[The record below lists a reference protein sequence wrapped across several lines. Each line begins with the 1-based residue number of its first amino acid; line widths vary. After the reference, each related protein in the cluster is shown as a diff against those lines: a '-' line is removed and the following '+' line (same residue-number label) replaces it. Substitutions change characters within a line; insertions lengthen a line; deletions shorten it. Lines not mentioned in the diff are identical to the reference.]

1 MKLFTTI
8 LCTLAFAFAGFSLA
22 TAEKNHNES
31 VAKHQTLMAATL
43 PDYGKVLSNLPLD
56 VQLDLNKKTKPEKE
70 YVPYEVIVVKDTT
83 SAPKVINPVHKKK
96 RTSARATVKRQGLG
110 TPAIIPDSTVKNKV
124 CGDREEHTP
133 DSVGP
138 PKGSICLI
146 VDGEVV
152 YKR

>member
-8 LCTLAFAFAGFSLA
+8 LCALAFAYAGFSLA
-22 TAEKNHNES
+22 IAEKNHNES

-43 PDYGKVLSNLPLD
+43 PNYSNVLSNMPLD

-70 YVPYEVIVVKDTT
+70 YVPYEIIVVKDTT

-110 TPAIIPDSTVKNKV
+110 TPAIMPDSAVKNKV
-124 CGDREEHTP
+124 CGDREEYTP
-133 DSVGP
+133 DSIAP
-138 PKGSICLI
+138 PKGSICLV

>member
-8 LCTLAFAFAGFSLA
+8 LCALAFAFAGFSLA

-56 VQLDLNKKTKPEKE
+56 VQLDLNKKTKSEKE
-70 YVPYEVIVVKDTT
+70 YVPYEVIVIKDTT

-96 RTSARATVKRQGLG
+96 RTSARATVKRQELG
-110 TPAIIPDSTVKNKV
+110 TPAIMPDSTVKNKV
-124 CGDREEHTP
+124 CGDREEYTP

>member
-8 LCTLAFAFAGFSLA
+8 LCALAFAYAGFSLA
-22 TAEKNHNES
+22 IAEKNHNES

-43 PDYGKVLSNLPLD
+43 PDYSSVLSNLPLN
-56 VQLDLNKKTKPEKE
+56 VQSNLNKKTKPEKE
-70 YVPYEVIVVKDTT
+70 YVPYEIIVIKDTT

-96 RTSARATVKRQGLG
+96 HISARATVKRQGLS
-110 TPAIIPDSTVKNKV
+110 TPAIMPDSTVKNKV

-138 PKGSICLI
+138 PKGSICLV